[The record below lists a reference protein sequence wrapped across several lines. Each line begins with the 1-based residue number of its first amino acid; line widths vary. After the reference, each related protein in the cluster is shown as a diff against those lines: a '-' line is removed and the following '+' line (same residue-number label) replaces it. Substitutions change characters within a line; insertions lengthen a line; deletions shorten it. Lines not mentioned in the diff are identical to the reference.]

1 MKELV
6 DTGDFDR
13 VVHTKDAREQRAPN
27 NVDMSDLDF
36 DIDDL
41 LETLTN
47 K

>member
-6 DTGDFDR
+6 DTGEYDR
-13 VVHTKDAREQRAPN
+13 VRTKDSREQRAPS
-27 NVDMSDLDF
+27 NVDLNNLDF

-41 LETLTN
+41 LDTLTN